1 MDQSDGIAL
10 GTMWRNLRDSAAKE
24 QVCVTLISRD
34 PKLRL
39 DQALQRFP
47 ELQAKLAGAELGS
60 SEKGALSAACRLK
73 RVVVEMLRS
82 SETRRG
88 QSMRSRVRAG
98 PGFQSGDGA
107 SRMLKSGDLRR
118 YELTSTVCLAAVA
131 HGSIDAAS
139 GQASA
144 SARVVPRGVRKTSTH
159 FSAFAE
165 IACWSSFTVASC
177 TDGLTLGWGCDRL
190 MNLMRHFQRN
200 LWLPLLAMLLALVL
214 RLPAAAQDAAYRVDP
229 AQSSVKFTLGDVL
242 HTVRGTFKLKQG
254 DMQIAADGKVSGQIV
269 VDAGSGDSG
278 SGMRDRKM
286 NKEVLESARFP
297 EIAFRPDR
305 IDGAVASSGKSSVS
319 IHGMFNIHGVDRDI
333 IVPAQVET
341 SGEQWT
347 ATVHF
352 TVPYQKWGMKNPST
366 LFLRV
371 NDTVEIDLLASG
383 TVVRH
388 TAHSAQ

>member
-1 MDQSDGIAL
+1 MG
-10 GTMWRNLRDSAAKE
+10 AA
-24 QVCVTLISRD
+24 
-34 PKLRL
+34 
-39 DQALQRFP
+39 
-47 ELQAKLAGAELGS
+47 
-60 SEKGALSAACRLK
+60 
-73 RVVVEMLRS
+73 
-82 SETRRG
+82 
-88 QSMRSRVRAG
+88 
-98 PGFQSGDGA
+98 
-107 SRMLKSGDLRR
+107 
-118 YELTSTVCLAAVA
+118 
-131 HGSIDAAS
+131 
-139 GQASA
+139 
-144 SARVVPRGVRKTSTH
+144 
-159 FSAFAE
+159 
-165 IACWSSFTVASC
+165 
-177 TDGLTLGWGCDRL
+177 DRL